1 MMNKMFQIQISLAVL
16 LLFYIACY
24 AEAKWALVIGSEVR
38 ETWDAKP
45 NFHPNAMKN
54 IVFAGDEVTPGWR
67 SIDGVFYPPKT
78 QEEEERDAFDEKR
91 AQLVTLPSMKARAR
105 MASDW
110 KYKLTGPLA
119 SGYPDT
125 SKPLCLTAEGEALT
139 LDEFKAYIQ
148 DRDDDGASNQELNN
162 LKSIAKDARKY
173 FRSLKP

>member
-1 MMNKMFQIQISLAVL
+1 MKKYLAAAAILV
-16 LLFYIACY
+16 A
-24 AEAKWALVIGSEVR
+24 ATVAADAKWALVMQGEVR

-45 NFHPNAMKN
+45 NLHPGAMKN

-67 SIDGVFYPPKT
+67 RIDGVFYPPKT
-78 QEEEERDAFDEKR
+78 QEEKEKDAFDAKR
-91 AQLVTLPSMKARAR
+91 ARLVALPSMKARAM

-125 SKPLCLTAEGEALT
+125 SQPLCLTAEGEALT

-148 DRDDDGASNQELNN
+148 DRDDEGASNQELNN

>member
-1 MMNKMFQIQISLAVL
+1 MNRMAIILAVL
-16 LLFYIACY
+16 SVATITC
-24 AEAKWALVIGSEVR
+24 EAKWALVVQNEVR
-38 ETWDAKP
+38 QTWDAKP
-45 NFHPNAMKN
+45 DFHHDAMRN

-67 SIDGVFYPPKT
+67 RIDGAFYPPKT
-78 QEEEERDAFDEKR
+78 QEEKEKDAFDAER
-91 AQLVTLPSMKARAR
+91 ARLVALPSIKARAR

-125 SKPLCLTAEGEALT
+125 SQPLCLTAEGEALT

-148 DRDDDGASNQELNN
+148 DRDDEGASNQELNN

-173 FRSLKP
+173 FRNLKP